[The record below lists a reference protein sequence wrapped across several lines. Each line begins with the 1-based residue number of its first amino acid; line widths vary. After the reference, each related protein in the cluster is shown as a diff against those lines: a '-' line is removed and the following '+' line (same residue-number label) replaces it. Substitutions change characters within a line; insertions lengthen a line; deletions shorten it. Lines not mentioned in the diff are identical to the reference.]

1 MPLIHISVV
10 TSDEIHR
17 RFLLSWQRIEKTY
30 GERGKLY
37 AVYGKDMTSYD
48 LMVVAVPNDLNF
60 TDVEFHT
67 QSVTLIE

>member
-1 MPLIHISVV
+1 M
-10 TSDEIHR
+10 
-17 RFLLSWQRIEKTY
+17 LSWQRIEKTY

-60 TDVEFHT
+60 TEVEFHT